1 MSSPR
6 PISPRKKQQRDLVGS
21 GIAPPPLHHG
31 SFFHSLAHSLQRR
44 SPSPPPAKKRR
55 VHEDGDDLDDLMR
68 LYKMAKETMTY
79 CEGRLKKIV
88 PLRDNNGAGIRGN
101 NGQLEGEGDIK
112 ALRNGSSACKKPK
125 RDTIGGIPRKF
136 LDLSHFD
143 NFPKKFPEEEVE
155 SFHVIDCT
163 EENAAPGGD
172 DDLHLLRDP
181 SVRHHPRS
189 CRKHPAQKHPSN
201 RIHIVHAPLPHANGT
216 YIQEGVYNSAPLFV
230 RVGPP
235 RKFMGKWDC
244 CVVLR
249 REVVTASNEGTDAE
263 ALPGGPN
270 VVEAAEKMY
279 VWKIGLVPAHT
290 ITHPRLIGYYEAE
303 EAGGDCE
310 PPAEGWQVFQEVGKG
325 SARKVGTL
333 KILYEE

>member
-6 PISPRKKQQRDLVGS
+6 PISPRKKQQRDFVGS
-21 GIAPPPLHHG
+21 GVSPPSLHQRAL
-31 SFFHSLAHSLQRR
+31 FHTLAHSLQRR

-79 CEGRLKKIV
+79 CEGRLKKID
-88 PLRDNNGAGIRGN
+88 PLRDIRVG
-101 NGQLEGEGDIK
+101 GTRGKSQLDDDADIQT
-112 ALRNGSSACKKPK
+112 LRSGSKKPK

-136 LDLSHFD
+136 LDLSHFN

-163 EENAAPGGD
+163 DENAPSGGVED
-172 DDLHLLRDP
+172 AVHLLSDR
-181 SVRHHPRS
+181 SVRLPLSSREN
-189 CRKHPAQKHPSN
+189 PAPKHPSN
-201 RIHIVHAPLPHANGT
+201 RIHIAHAPLPHVNGT

-249 REVVTASNEGTDAE
+249 REVVAASNEVNDSDA
-263 ALPGGPN
+263 LSGGPN
-270 VVEAAEKMY
+270 VVEASEKMY

-290 ITHPRLIGYYEAE
+290 ITHPRLIGYYEVE

-310 PPAEGWQVFQEVGKG
+310 PPVEGWKVFQEGGRG
-325 SARKVGTL
+325 SAKKVGTL
-333 KILYEE
+333 RILFEE